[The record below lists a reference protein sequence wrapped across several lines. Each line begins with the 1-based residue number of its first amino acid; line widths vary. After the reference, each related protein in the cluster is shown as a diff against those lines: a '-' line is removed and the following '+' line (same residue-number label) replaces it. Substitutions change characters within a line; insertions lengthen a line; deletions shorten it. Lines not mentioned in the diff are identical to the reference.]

1 MAETW
6 KVQLNDEE
14 AHGGGVY
21 CGGSIATTCTNNTGK
36 FNFASPSTGVNNY
49 TITYTNGTQTTT
61 TSFTVNAGDCVKCDC
76 DKIEFTATEVNG
88 QGGDGVQLGTF
99 RVTSEFCKNA
109 FTVTASAVSGGFVT
123 NPRISGN
130 KVLGNVGVNGGA
142 PRNLKFNLLINN
154 FTCPQTTTQKTG
166 CNCNSITHTPDS
178 TVTSFDGN
186 GFTGKVATYSVST
199 GCDINKVGIQ
209 GDSVYTLTTEGSTHI
224 VKASVGKNTGSST
237 RSFSYKLTYNNSQC
251 DGKGRTITQAISC
264 DCNSF
269 KFVTDTEGKVVI
281 SASGGCSTNIGRI
294 QGTTCGGSY
303 RYLTASTTA
312 TWITSL
318 SYSGVYLK
326 GTMEQNSGRGGNKK
340 TATILVTVEAKDGT
354 HCDATVDLVQYA
366 SITDNDSSMDDVC
379 KIHPLHI
386 SGKGDWGGSDDIFVS
401 NPSSTLT
408 LKKDTP
414 FIEDVTVPLGIVD
427 NDAEPGTLDSNTLK
441 TGIISSLT
449 IDSASEKIKF
459 DLKQNE
465 TDSIRYAIIYLHYTG
480 GGVYQEYGWV
490 IAKQAK
496 NGYTWT
502 RRESDH
508 KWIQVPDV

>member
-130 KVLGNVGVNGGA
+130 KVLGNVGVNEGA

-154 FTCPQTTTQKTG
+154 NTCLQTTTQKTG
-166 CNCNSITHTPDS
+166 CNCNSITHTPVS
-178 TVTSFDGN
+178 TVTSFDGK

-209 GDSVYTLTTEGSTHI
+209 GDTNVYSLTTEGNTHI
-224 VKASVGKNTGSST
+224 VKASVDENPGSSE
-237 RSFSYKLTYNNSQC
+237 RQFSYKLTYNNSQC
-251 DGKGRTITQAISC
+251 DGKGRTITQGIAC
-264 DCNSF
+264 DCYDF
-269 KFVTDTEGKVVI
+269 EFVTDTGGNVII
-281 SASGGCSTNIGRI
+281 SASGGCNTNIGKI
-294 QGTTCGGSY
+294 KGDTCGGSY
-303 RYLTASTTA
+303 RFVTADTIS
-312 TWITSL
+312 TWITNL
-318 SYSGVYLK
+318 NYTNGYLK
-326 GTMEQNSGRGGNKK
+326 GTMDQNNGSSADKK
-340 TATILVTVEAKDGT
+340 TANITVKVTAPDGT
-354 HCDATVDLVQYA
+354 PCSADVKLLQYA
-366 SITDNDSSMDDVC
+366 SMTDNDCSMDNEC
-379 KIHPLHI
+379 KIHPLHVG
-386 SGKGDWGGSDDIFVS
+386 SHGDDGGSDVLFIDASKIEF
-401 NPSSTLT
+401 
-408 LKKDTP
+408 KADTP
-414 FIEDVTVPLGIVD
+414 YVDSVTAPVNVSDG
-427 NDAEPGTLDSNTLK
+427 DAEPGTVTSYV
-441 TGIISSLT
+441 TGIASNLLISENNL
-449 IDSASEKIKF
+449 KF
-459 DLKQNE
+459 DLSEN
-465 TDSIRYAIIYLHYTG
+465 TTNNVRYVAIYLHNKDFQSAG
-480 GGVYQEYGWV
+480 AYQEYGWI

-496 NGYTWT
+496 NGYKWE
-502 RRESDH
+502 RRASDK
-508 KWIQVPDV
+508 KWIQVPY